1 MALTAQEV
9 DTSKTS
15 ARRKRLDEIK
25 MALEALRNVIK
36 NAPGRCAVCKTEARS
51 NKSESLNSHQL
62 STKF

>member
-36 NAPGRCAVCKTEARS
+36 NAPGRCAVCKTVKLGQTRVRV
-51 NKSESLNSHQL
+51 
-62 STKF
+62 